1 VRSLRDSC
9 PAKSPRSARLVPASS
24 SLGEQYLDSVA
35 LCSELRSRQACEH
48 DDALTDDKRALLD
61 TVAALTLAADE
72 AFPEIRKLYE
82 SDDRLHVPDKVFNAD
97 RKVQEPLLP

>member
-1 VRSLRDSC
+1 
-9 PAKSPRSARLVPASS
+9 
-24 SLGEQYLDSVA
+24 
-35 LCSELRSRQACEH
+35 
-48 DDALTDDKRALLD
+48 
-61 TVAALTLAADE
+61 VAALTSAGDE